1 MEIGLS
7 QDDISARAMGI
18 RKLNEELAEGII
30 TEKEAAEGY
39 VKLGGSLDELDAK
52 AAKTIPNFD
61 TIGQAANTA
70 GMAMMAAGAATS
82 LLASA
87 FESWG
92 MEEEAEAMQTLSGV
106 LMTLGP
112 ILMGIGSFLP
122 VLTGLTAA

>member
-1 MEIGLS
+1 
-7 QDDISARAMGI
+7 
-18 RKLNEELAEGII
+18 
-30 TEKEAAEGY
+30 
-39 VKLGGSLDELDAK
+39 
-52 AAKTIPNFD
+52 
-61 TIGQAANTA
+61 
-70 GMAMMAAGAATS
+70 MAMMAVGAATS

-122 VLTGLTAA
+122 VLTTLTAA